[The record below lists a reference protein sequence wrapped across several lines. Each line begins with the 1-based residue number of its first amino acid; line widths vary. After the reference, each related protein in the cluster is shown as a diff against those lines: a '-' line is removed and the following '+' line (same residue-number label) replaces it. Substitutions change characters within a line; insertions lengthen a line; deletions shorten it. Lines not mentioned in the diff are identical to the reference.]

1 MGRRHAYRA
10 LAGGLSLVA
19 FGLCGVA
26 PAWATFHEIK
36 LREVFPGSAAAPDS
50 DYVELQMY
58 VAGQNLVNFG
68 NLRIYNSDGSVAST
82 YTPTSSV
89 PNSENQATVLITDSG
104 FAAQFSGVT
113 PDFTDST
120 LDLSPAG
127 GAVCWPVNSLPID
140 CVSWGAFSGGASLPS
155 PGAGT
160 PVSAGGI
167 TDGKAI
173 VRSIS
178 PNCPTLLEDADD
190 TNNSAV
196 DFAEATPNPR
206 PNSTTPPETACQPP
220 DTVIDTGPSNPTAGS
235 SASFTYHESPTDPS
249 ASFQC
254 KLDSGSF
261 ASCPDGGP
269 QTYSSLSAG
278 SHTFQVRA
286 SGVGGTDLTPASFT
300 WWVGPSDT
308 SIETKPS
315 ALTNSD
321 SASFTYSANPD
332 FPGQTTFECKLDT
345 EASFS
350 SCPNAGAS
358 YSGLPEGSRSFQ
370 VRAVSAGG
378 TDPTPASFSWTIDRT
393 PPETTIETQPPDP
406 SNGSSPSFT
415 YSSTEPGSTFACKLD
430 AEPGFTS
437 CPSAGKT
444 YPDLGD
450 GSHTFSVVATDAAGN
465 EDPTPASYTWQVDT
479 SLGDVTPPVTTILSG
494 PPNPSPSTSA
504 TFTYASNE
512 PGSTFECRLDGG
524 PFSSCPAGG
533 QDYLDLTNGSHT
545 FEVFAIDHAGNPDP
559 SPASYT
565 WMVSAPPTI
574 LPPPATAVP
583 STPIPSGKRK
593 CKKAKRRSAQAAK
606 KSCKKR
612 KRR

>member
-1 MGRRHAYRA
+1 MGRRHARRA
-10 LAGGLSLVA
+10 IAGGLALVG
-19 FGLCGVA
+19 FGLVGAA

-36 LREVFPGSAAAPDS
+36 VREVFPGTVAAPDS

-58 VAGQNLVNFG
+58 VAGQNMVNFG

-82 YTPTSSV
+82 YTPTASV
-89 PNSENQATVLITDSG
+89 PNSENQATVLIADSG
-104 FAAQFSGVT
+104 FAAQFPGVT

-120 LDLSPAG
+120 LNLSPAG

-140 CVSWGAFSGGASLPS
+140 CVSWGAFTGNAGLPS

-160 PVSAGGI
+160 PVSPGGI

-196 DFAEATPNPR
+196 DFSQATPNPR
-206 PNSTTPPETACQPP
+206 PNSTTPTETACQPP
-220 DTVIDTGPSNPTAGS
+220 DTVIDTGPSNPTAAS
-235 SASFTYHESPTDPS
+235 SASFTYHETPTDPS

-261 ASCPDGGP
+261 AACPDGGP
-269 QTYSSLSAG
+269 QTYSSLGPG

-308 SIETKPS
+308 SIGTKPS

-350 SCPNAGAS
+350 SCPNAGTS
-358 YSGLPEGSRSFQ
+358 YTGLPEGSRTFQ
-370 VRAVSAGG
+370 VRAVSAAG
-378 TDPTPASFSWTIDRT
+378 TDSTPASFSWTIDRT
-393 PPETTIETQPPDP
+393 PPDTTIESQPPDP
-406 SNGSSPSFT
+406 SNGSSPTFT

-430 AEPGFTS
+430 AEPSFTS
-437 CPSAGKT
+437 CPASGKT

-450 GSHTFSVVATDAAGN
+450 GSHTFSVAATDAAGN
-465 EDPTPASYTWQVDT
+465 EDPSPATYTWQVDT
-479 SLGDVTPPVTTILSG
+479 SLADVTPPLTTILSG
-494 PPNPSPSTSA
+494 PPNPSASSSA

-512 PGSTFECRLDGG
+512 PGSTFECRLDGSQFL
-524 PFSSCPAGG
+524 PCAAGG
-533 QDYLDLTNGSHT
+533 QGYVSLPNGSHT
-545 FEVFAIDHAGNPDP
+545 FEVFAIDPAGNPDP

-574 LPPPATAVP
+574 LPPPATALP
-583 STPIPSGKRK
+583 STPTPSRKRK
-593 CKKAKRRSAQAAK
+593 CKKAKRRSAEAAK